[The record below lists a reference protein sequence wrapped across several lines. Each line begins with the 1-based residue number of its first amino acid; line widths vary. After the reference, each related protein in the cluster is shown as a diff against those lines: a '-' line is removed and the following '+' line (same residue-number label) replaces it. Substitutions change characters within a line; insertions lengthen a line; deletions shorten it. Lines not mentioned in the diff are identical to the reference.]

1 MVQLVRLV
9 AVVAATTTKLRL
21 GQVVPAAAQGKNKT
35 PARQEHRVKEM
46 LAALRGMAVAA
57 VAVLVLL
64 VAMLLVELL
73 HSSLLVERV
82 VSVWHRPYRVH
93 QPTTLAAVV
102 AQTTIRQA
110 HKVVLAAMAV
120 AGMVTMAQLAQLLER
135 QIQAAALVEQAKM

>member
-1 MVQLVRLV
+1 VPLAVTPQALARLGK
-9 AVVAATTTKLRL
+9 ATT
-21 GQVVPAAAQGKNKT
+21 V
-35 PARQEHRVKEM
+35 
-46 LAALRGMAVAA
+46 ALE
-57 VAVLVLL
+57 VAVLKAAAAAAERALL

-73 HSSLLVERV
+73 HSNPLVERV

-93 QPTTLAAVV
+93 QPTMLAAVV

-135 QIQAAALVEQAKM
+135 QILVAALVEQAKM